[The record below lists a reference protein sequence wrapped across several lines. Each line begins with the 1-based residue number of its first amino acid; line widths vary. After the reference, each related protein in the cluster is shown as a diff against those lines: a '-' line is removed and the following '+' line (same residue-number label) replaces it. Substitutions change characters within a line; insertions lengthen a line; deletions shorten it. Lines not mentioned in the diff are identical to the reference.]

1 VKIAFL
7 PACGSGHLNPM
18 TTLARAMMSR
28 GHEVVVVSVLDAE
41 PFAHA
46 AGLPFV
52 PCCER
57 DCPRGSTIPT
67 TQRVGN
73 MQGDEA
79 MASTFWLI
87 ACSMQSA
94 FRDLPRLFRTEAI
107 DAVVID
113 QIQSELGLVPLYLG
127 LPYVNVSCALHFD
140 MSGNTPLCIY
150 DWPHANT
157 PEALA
162 RNREG
167 VRRFQQTI
175 KIGNAAGK
183 AYAEQMGLDID
194 WADPLATISKLAWV
208 TQVPREFDF
217 DGAVWPK
224 QFHHSGPFNDGVGR
238 IPCEFPWDRL
248 TGEALVYASM
258 GTLQNGIEE
267 VFSTIAEAVRRIPNV
282 QLVMPV
288 GPNVDPNRLAGL
300 RENAIVVAR
309 APQIEILKRAA
320 LCITHAGL
328 NTVLETLANGVPIVA
343 IPVTNDQP
351 GVAARVA
358 HTETGRFVPAQ
369 QVTAEN
375 LAELVHEVLGD
386 STYGQNALRLS
397 KAITARGGL
406 TLAAQLIE
414 QAFGI
419 KPDVAL
425 VSGRRGL
432 EEVSTR

>member
-1 VKIAFL
+1 
-7 PACGSGHLNPM
+7 
-18 TTLARAMMSR
+18 
-28 GHEVVVVSVLDAE
+28 
-41 PFAHA
+41 
-46 AGLPFV
+46 
-52 PCCER
+52 
-57 DCPRGSTIPT
+57 
-67 TQRVGN
+67 
-73 MQGDEA
+73 
-79 MASTFWLI
+79 
-87 ACSMQSA
+87 
-94 FRDLPRLFRTEAI
+94 
-107 DAVVID
+107 
-113 QIQSELGLVPLYLG
+113 
-127 LPYVNVSCALHFD
+127 
-140 MSGNTPLCIY
+140 
-150 DWPHANT
+150 
-157 PEALA
+157 
-162 RNREG
+162 
-167 VRRFQQTI
+167 
-175 KIGNAAGK
+175 
-183 AYAEQMGLDID
+183 
-194 WADPLATISKLAWV
+194 
-208 TQVPREFDF
+208 
-217 DGAVWPK
+217 
-224 QFHHSGPFNDGVGR
+224 
-238 IPCEFPWDRL
+238 
-248 TGEALVYASM
+248 
-258 GTLQNGIEE
+258 
-267 VFSTIAEAVRRIPNV
+267 
-282 QLVMPV
+282 LVMPV